1 MRWSTRTAV
10 RALFAFA
17 LPFAAVPVFAE
28 PVPPPLELLHTP
40 GNFLIV
46 GTVAEINPEGRVVFE
61 RKEVLSGKPAPP
73 SLVDVRVPAS
83 VLAAAKPGERYIVG
97 YSMYRPNARL
107 GKMLANPDGPTLL
120 ESLGLEPALFRDA
133 PAVRAILAAG
143 RSEHGRESRRF
154 YDLIM
159 QALGGGD
166 PQLQNL
172 AAGEIALDHEL
183 FERVR
188 KGGLADVERA
198 ARDPKTCVPARLLL
212 LQTAA
217 THAGYLG
224 GWATAAAREIVEN
237 TPVDGY
243 SDGTSDLPGLVLAA
257 LEVLDLGR
265 AEISASS
272 LQRWLHAA
280 NPALVEQ
287 AVVVLRRVSP
297 ATERTAVM
305 DALSDPHLPAQGRV
319 FLENRLRR
327 LDGQAAAAK
336 AQKDGSD

>member
-1 MRWSTRTAV
+1 
-10 RALFAFA
+10 
-17 LPFAAVPVFAE
+17 
-28 PVPPPLELLHTP
+28 
-40 GNFLIV
+40 
-46 GTVAEINPEGRVVFE
+46 
-61 RKEVLSGKPAPP
+61 
-73 SLVDVRVPAS
+73 VDVRVPAS

-120 ESLGLEPALFRDA
+120 ASLGLEPALFRDA
-133 PAVRAILAAG
+133 PAVRAILDAG

-172 AAGEIALDHEL
+172 AAGEIALDREL
-183 FERVR
+183 FGRVS
-188 KGGLADVERA
+188 KDGLADVERT
-198 ARDPKTCVPARLLL
+198 ARDPKTSVPARLLL

-224 GWATAAAREIVEN
+224 GWASAAAKEIVEN

-243 SDGTSDLPGLVLAA
+243 SGGTSDLPGLVLAA
-257 LEVLDLGR
+257 LEVLDLGKT
-265 AEISASS
+265 EISASS

-280 NPALVEQ
+280 NPALAEQ
-287 AVVVLRRVSP
+287 AVVMLRRLSP
-297 ATERTAVM
+297 ATERTAVT
-305 DALSDPHLPAQGRV
+305 DALSDPHLPAPTRA
-319 FLENRLRR
+319 FLEDHLRR

>member
-1 MRWSTRTAV
+1 MLWSTRTAV
-10 RALFAFA
+10 RALLAFA
-17 LPFAAVPVFAE
+17 LPFAAAPVSAE
-28 PVPPPLELLHTP
+28 PVPPPLELLHAP

-61 RKEVLSGKPAPP
+61 RKEVLSDKPGPP
-73 SLVDVRVPAS
+73 ALVDVRVPAS
-83 VLAAAKPGERYIVG
+83 VLASAKPGERYIVG

-120 ESLGLEPALFRDA
+120 ASLGLEPALFHDT
-133 PAVRAILAAG
+133 PAIRAILDAG

-172 AAGEIALDHEL
+172 AAGEIALDREL

-188 KGGLADVERA
+188 KDGLAGVEQA
-198 ARDPKTCVPARLLL
+198 ARDPKTSVPARLLL

-224 GWATAAAREIVEN
+224 GWATAAAKEIVEN

-243 SDGTSDLPGLVLAA
+243 SGGTSDLPGLVLAA
-257 LEVLDLGR
+257 LEVLDMGK

-280 NPALVEQ
+280 NTALVEQ
-287 AVVVLRRVSP
+287 AVVMLRRVSA
-297 ATERTAVM
+297 ATERSAVA
-305 DALSDPHLPAQGRV
+305 DALSDPHLPAQSRV
-319 FLENRLRR
+319 FLEDRLRR

-336 AQKDGSD
+336 AQKEGSD

>member
-1 MRWSTRTAV
+1 MQWSIRTAV
-10 RALFAFA
+10 RALFALA
-17 LPFAAVPVFAE
+17 LPFAAAPVCAE
-28 PVPPPLELLHTP
+28 PVPPPLELLHAP

-46 GTVAEINPEGRVVFE
+46 GTVAEINPAGRVVFE
-61 RKEVLSGKPAPP
+61 RKEVLSGKPVPP
-73 SLVDVRVPAS
+73 ALVDVRVPAS
-83 VLAAAKPGERYIVG
+83 VLATAKPGERYIVG

-120 ESLGLEPALFRDA
+120 ASLGLEPALFRDA
-133 PAVRAILAAG
+133 PAVRAILDAG

-172 AAGEIALDHEL
+172 AAGEIALDREL
-183 FERVR
+183 FGRVS
-188 KGGLADVERA
+188 KDGLADVERT
-198 ARDPKTCVPARLLL
+198 ARDPKTSVPARLLL

-224 GWATAAAREIVEN
+224 GWASAAAKEIVEN

-243 SDGTSDLPGLVLAA
+243 SGGTSDLPGLVLAA
-257 LEVLDLGR
+257 LEVLDLGKT
-265 AEISASS
+265 EISASS

-280 NPALVEQ
+280 NPALAEQ
-287 AVVVLRRVSP
+287 AVVMLRRLSP
-297 ATERTAVM
+297 ATERTAVT
-305 DALSDPHLPAQGRV
+305 DALSDPHLPAPTRA
-319 FLENRLRR
+319 FLEDHLRR

>member
-1 MRWSTRTAV
+1 MQWSIRTAV
-10 RALFAFA
+10 RALLALA
-17 LPFAAVPVFAE
+17 LPFAAVPVSAE
-28 PVPPPLELLHTP
+28 PVPPPLELLHAP
-40 GNFLIV
+40 GNFL
-46 GTVAEINPEGRVVFE
+46 VAGVVNDINPAGRVVFE

-73 SLVDVRVPAS
+73 ALVDVRVPAS
-83 VLAAAKPGERYIVG
+83 VLATAKPGERYIVG
-97 YSMYRPNARL
+97 YSMYRPDARL

-120 ESLGLEPALFRDA
+120 ISLGLEPALFRDA
-133 PAVRAILAAG
+133 PAVRAILDAG

-154 YDLIM
+154 HDLIM

-172 AAGEIALDHEL
+172 AAGEIALDREL

-188 KGGLADVERA
+188 KDGLADVERA
-198 ARDPKTCVPARLLL
+198 ARDPKTSVPARLLL

-224 GWATAAAREIVEN
+224 GWASAAAKEIVEN

-243 SDGTSDLPGLVLAA
+243 SGGTSDLPGLVLAA
-257 LEVLDLGR
+257 LEVLDLGKT
-265 AEISASS
+265 EISASS

-287 AVVVLRRVSP
+287 AAVMLGRVSP
-297 ATERTAVM
+297 ETERTAIA
-305 DALSDPHLPAQGRV
+305 DALSDPHLPAQGRL
-319 FLENRLRR
+319 FLEDRLRR
-327 LDGQAAAAK
+327 LDRQAAAAK